1 MKVSSISPNE
11 EAKKN
16 KNFDEKRSIFKNYQY
31 PFRNSNSGS
40 GEIP

>member
-1 MKVSSISPNE
+1 MKVSPIRPKE

-31 PFRNSNSGS
+31 PFRTSNSGS